1 LAIYFGFVLWLL
13 WEWFY
18 IIFGPI
24 TMIEKI
30 IYYFSVLLVV
40 GGIVGIL
47 IGVDLMLELIL
58 IRTIG

>member
-1 LAIYFGFVLWLL
+1 VLWLL